1 VRKTKLSVC
10 GTSGVPGNVGNNHGK
25 IGNWRRK
32 LHIGDM
38 YIEINE
44 SRTTEFDKTGF
55 NNTKMVTDNCDQKS
69 IMKN

>member
-1 VRKTKLSVC
+1 
-10 GTSGVPGNVGNNHGK
+10 
-25 IGNWRRK
+25 
-32 LHIGDM
+32 M